1 MEFEARFELW
11 NFFLYLLSSRI
22 LFAACI
28 LIDDWNLALVGCF
41 GLWCRDGTLH
51 WAKSQVWDR
60 GSTPQVVL
68 LNFATCTWADPFTQF
83 QGSEIS

>member
-11 NFFLYLLSSRI
+11 DFFLHLLSSCM

-41 GLWCRDGTLH
+41 GLWCRDTTLH
-51 WAKSQVWDR
+51 RAKSQV
-60 GSTPQVVL
+60 
-68 LNFATCTWADPFTQF
+68 
-83 QGSEIS
+83 